1 VETYVAAQQVFVVA
15 LVFAR
20 IAAMIMTMPGL
31 GDTPAP
37 VRVRL
42 AFALLMA
49 LVVAPVVAPT
59 LPQTPP
65 DISGVTGDVI
75 REVLIGLAIGAIL
88 RAFLAAMAI
97 AGEVISI
104 ATTLS
109 FAQTANPTM
118 AQQGSALASFLSLLA
133 VVLIM
138 VSDLHHLF
146 IGALVRTYTLFPYS
160 HPPPVGDMA
169 RLGIRTVAGAFAL
182 GVQLAAPVLV
192 FSLIFN
198 IATGLVGR
206 AMPQFQIFFAA
217 APLQVLLGLSLFAI
231 SLGVMGV
238 FWIDRY
244 RDVLAA
250 FG

>member
-1 VETYVAAQQVFVVA
+1 MGPYATAQQLFAGA

-37 VRVRL
+37 SRARL
-42 AFALLMA
+42 SFALLMC
-49 LVVAPVVAPT
+49 LVVTPVVYPT
-59 LPQTPP
+59 LPAIPLGLG
-65 DISGVTGDVI
+65 DIAGAVL

-88 RAFLAAMAI
+88 RAFFAAMAT

-104 ATTLS
+104 STTLS
-109 FAQTANPTM
+109 FAQTANPTQ
-118 AQQGSALASFLSLLA
+118 AQQNTTLATFLSLMA
-133 VVLIM
+133 AVLIFTT
-138 VSDLHHLF
+138 DLHHLF
-146 IGALVRTYTLFPYS
+146 IGAMVRSYSLFPFG
-160 HPPPVGDMA
+160 HPPPVRDFVQ
-169 RLGIRTVAGAFAL
+169 LEIRTTAGAFAL

-192 FSLIFN
+192 FSLVFSL
-198 IATGLVGR
+198 ATGLVGR

-217 APLQVLLGLSLFAI
+217 APLQVLLGLSLFAL
-231 SLGVMGV
+231 SLGVMGT

-244 RDVLAA
+244 RDVLQA